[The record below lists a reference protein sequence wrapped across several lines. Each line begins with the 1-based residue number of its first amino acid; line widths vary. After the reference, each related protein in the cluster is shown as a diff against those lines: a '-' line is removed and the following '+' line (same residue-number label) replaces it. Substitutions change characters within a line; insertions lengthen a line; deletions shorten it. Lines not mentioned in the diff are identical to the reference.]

1 MNTRFTADRSAAA
14 QRAAWAP
21 GPQAPQL
28 ATGAV
33 HVWRVDLDAVA
44 DGVLERLSSEER
56 KRTAVI
62 AVDRE
67 RARWSRSRGVLRE
80 LLARYAA
87 GQTDRVELS
96 IGSNGKPELSRRG
109 GRELFFN
116 LSHSRNLALYA
127 FSRDAPVGVD
137 IEVMRGERTG
147 AGVDRIR
154 VGRRAFGEHEAR
166 RLSRVAPERHEWE
179 FLRAW
184 TRHEAELKRLGRG
197 IGGTRAQRRPDGSCS
212 PAQADDHRAAP
223 ATVELDV
230 GVQAAAALALAR
242 RPGELWRWAWA

>member
-1 MNTRFTADRSAAA
+1 MSTRFTAGHSAVGR
-14 QRAAWAP
+14 RAAWAP

-33 HVWRVDLDAVA
+33 HVWRVDLDAVGG
-44 DGVLERLSSEER
+44 GVLERLSAGER
-56 KRTAVI
+56 DRAAGI
-62 AVDRE
+62 AVERE
-67 RARWSRSRGVLRE
+67 RALWSRSRGVLRE

-87 GQTDRVELS
+87 GQADRVELS
-96 IGSNGKPELSRRG
+96 IGSNGKPECSRRG
-109 GRELFFN
+109 GGDLFFN

-127 FSRDAPVGVD
+127 FSGDAPVGVD
-137 IEVMRGERTG
+137 IEVMRGERAR

-154 VGRRAFGEHEAR
+154 VGRRALGEHEAR
-166 RLSRVAPERHEWE
+166 RLSQVAPERREWE

-197 IGGTRAQRRPDGSCS
+197 IGGTRAQRRPECGCS

-230 GVQAAAALALAR
+230 GLQAAAALALAR

>member
-1 MNTRFTADRSAAA
+1 MSTRFTVDDSAAG
-14 QRAAWAP
+14 QRAPWAP

-33 HVWRVDLDAVA
+33 HVWMVDLDAVA
-44 DGVLERLSSEER
+44 DGVLERLSAEECNR
-56 KRTAVI
+56 ATGI
-62 AVDRE
+62 ASDRE
-67 RARWSRSRGVLRE
+67 RARWSRSRGVLWE
-80 LLARYAA
+80 LLARYTA
-87 GQTDRVELS
+87 GQAEQVELS

-137 IEVMRGERTG
+137 IEVMRGERAG
-147 AGVDRIR
+147 ARVDRTR
-154 VGRRAFGEHEAR
+154 VGTRAFGEPEAR
-166 RLSRVAPERHEWE
+166 RLSGVAPERRERE
-179 FLRAW
+179 FLRSW

-212 PAQADDHRAAP
+212 PAQADDHYAAP

-230 GVQAAAALALAR
+230 GLQAAAALALAR
-242 RPGELWRWAWA
+242 RPGELRRWAWA